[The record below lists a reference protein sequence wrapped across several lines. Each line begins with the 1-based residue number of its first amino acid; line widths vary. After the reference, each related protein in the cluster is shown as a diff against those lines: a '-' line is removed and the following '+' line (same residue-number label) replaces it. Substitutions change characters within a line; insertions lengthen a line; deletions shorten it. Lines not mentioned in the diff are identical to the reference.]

1 MTSSSFTP
9 KPTKPGTLRM
19 NTPTQSWT
27 ANSPRWTFHPIYR
40 STIDS
45 YTNLALT
52 NDGATVFLSHRF
64 FLKAYKVA
72 TFQWFP
78 SRANT
83 EEFPALFNVGSITDT
98 DSGLIYELASSGDDI
113 PYWVL
118 SIFDPASG
126 GCTTQGMA
134 SFAIKGRG
142 QLKGVFS
149 RVQGAL
155 FFTDTAKWG
164 SPVTGKL
171 TMYKYD
177 IKSQTLTNTTVTG
190 TIPDARKGACL
201 ASNTEGTK
209 IILAG
214 GLKGAANDSTTT
226 PPVTNTTTPG
236 QALQD
241 IYLFDVE
248 SLTWSRLKDSPTPY
262 YHAACAFQGNHLILL
277 GGYKSFNSYNLSNYE
292 CNTNDVAILDVK
304 DNVWINSYTAPA
316 MSAANAKMKLGLFGS
331 FAITVLTL
339 CLSAFGDLVL

>member
-9 KPTKPGTLRM
+9 KPTKPGTL
-19 NTPTQSWT
+19 P
-27 ANSPRWTFHPIYR
+27 NSPRWTFHPIYR

-52 NDGATVFLSHRF
+52 NDGATAFLSHRF

-126 GCTTQGMA
+126 RCTTQGMA

-149 RVQGAL
+149 R
-155 FFTDTAKWG
+155 
-164 SPVTGKL
+164 
-171 TMYKYD
+171 
-177 IKSQTLTNTTVTG
+177 SQTLTNTTVTG

-201 ASNTEGTK
+201 ASNAEGTK

-214 GLKGAANDSTTT
+214 GLKGAANDSTTTT

-292 CNTNDVAILDVK
+292 YNTNDVAILDVK

-316 MSAANAKMKLGLFGS
+316 MSAANAKMRLGLFGS
-331 FAITVLTL
+331 LAITVLTL
-339 CLSAFGDLVL
+339 WLSAFGDLVL